1 MIRPIILLMLF
12 ISISQSQWQE
22 INQPD
27 IGTVSII
34 LADGN
39 QLFTATNQAQVYTS
53 IDQADSWE
61 MLADTM
67 DTQPYGADLLLIKG
81 DAVFFTQNI
90 GEGPY
95 NYICLSGFAG
105 WGPWQELAHQSS
117 ALINMVDNDSL
128 IFTLLNGISISSDSG
143 ENWTVIPDPPITGYI
158 QLNLATN
165 DYLYVSHGCQ
175 IYRTADLGQTWED
188 ITSILDDVGFASPY
202 SCSTILAMATHED
215 QLIISMYWGGGKG
228 KLFVSDDHGTSW
240 TVLNEFP
247 VDHNVTAIASKNNV
261 LYVGTGS
268 TLSGVYY
275 TTDFTTWID
284 FSNGLES
291 YDNSVS
297 QLVATD
303 EFLYKTGGTINS
315 YQIPL
320 PELDTHWEGTQ
331 FVEFTLSQNYPN
343 PFNPVT
349 TLRYEVPRKS
359 FINITIFDILG
370 NVVSDLVSSNQ
381 TAGYKSI
388 QWNATNNQGDSV
400 PAGVYL
406 YSIEAE
412 DFRQTKK
419 MILLK

>member
-1 MIRPIILLMLF
+1 VIRRIILLLLF

-27 IGTVSII
+27 IGAVSII
-34 LADGN
+34 LANGN

-53 IDQADSWE
+53 VDQADSWE

-67 DTQPYGADLLLIKG
+67 ATQPYVSDLLLIKG

-90 GEGPY
+90 GAGPY

-105 WGPWQELAHQSS
+105 WGPWQELPHQSS
-117 ALINMVDNDSL
+117 ALISMVDNDSL
-128 IFTLLNGISISSDSG
+128 IFTLLNGISISSDRG
-143 ENWTVIPDPPITGYI
+143 ETWTEIPEPPITGYI
-158 QLNLATN
+158 RLNLATN

-188 ITSILDDVGFASPY
+188 ITGILDDEGFASPY
-202 SCSTILAMATHED
+202 SCSAILAMASHED

-228 KLFVSDDHGTSW
+228 KLFVSDDYGTSW

-247 VDHNVTAIASKNNV
+247 VDHNVTAITSKNNV

-275 TTDFTTWID
+275 TTDLTTWID
-284 FSNGLES
+284 FSTGLES
-291 YDNSVS
+291 YDYSVS

-303 EFLYKTGGTINS
+303 EYLYKTGGTLNS

-320 PELDTHWEGTQ
+320 PELDTHWESTQ
-331 FVEFTLSQNYPN
+331 LVEFTLSQNYPN
-343 PFNPVT
+343 PFNPTT
-349 TLRYEVPRKS
+349 TLQYELPTDAQVKIR
-359 FINITIFDILG
+359 IFDIMG
-370 NVVSDLVSSNQ
+370 KEVKTLVNNQ
-381 TAGYKSI
+381 QNAGFKSVI
-388 QWNATNNQGDSV
+388 WDATND
-400 PAGVYL
+400 AGSPVSAGLYL
-406 YSIEAE
+406 YTIQAGA
-412 DFRQTKK
+412 FRQTKK
-419 MILLK
+419 MVLLK